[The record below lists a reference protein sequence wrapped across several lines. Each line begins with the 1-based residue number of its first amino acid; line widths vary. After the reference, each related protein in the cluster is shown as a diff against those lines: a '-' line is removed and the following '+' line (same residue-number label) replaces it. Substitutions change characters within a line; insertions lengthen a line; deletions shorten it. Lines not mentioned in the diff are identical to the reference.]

1 MGYKN
6 RWKQLLAALAPGM
19 FRRSVETAVRP
30 AQLLELFSYEA
41 CPASRRVRRLL
52 TELDLDFIHRS
63 CPRGESPNRRRLE
76 ERGGRVRVPYLVD
89 PNTGVEMYES
99 RDIAE
104 YLLRTYGESATCSRS
119 RPTSAPL

>member
-1 MGYKN
+1 MERTSRS
-6 RWKQLLAALAPGM
+6 RWKRLLTVVAPGM
-19 FRRSVETAVRP
+19 FRRPVETADRP

-41 CPASRRVRRLL
+41 CPASRRVRRVL

-76 ERGGRVRVPYLVD
+76 ERGGQMRVPYLID

-99 RDIAE
+99 RDITA
-104 YLLRTYGESATCSRS
+104 YLLSTYGGSAYVPR
-119 RPTSAPL
+119 R